1 MTKLQTI
8 SDKNT
13 KSFKIKKLL
22 VKKLNKEQFKKDNLI
37 IVIGGDGFMLQT
49 LKKNKNSKKLFYG
62 INSGNYGFL
71 MNKFSSKNIIKNLS
85 KANMVS
91 IYPLEMIVKNKSNQA
106 RKSLAINEVSILRQS
121 RQAASLS
128 IKQGSRQIIKKLVS
142 DGVLVSTPAGS
153 TAYNLSVHGP
163 ILSLHS
169 KKLSISPISAF
180 RPRRWKG
187 KIVNDKSKIIITNLD
202 PSKRPISAVADNL
215 EVRNAKSITVKTNN
229 KIKEFIFQISNTEKI
244 YLSKNSEDL
253 KFNEK
258 ILSVKLD
265 KKIIYKENIILQSLY
280 KAATDQNIPPNTIIE
295 FARIYGFQVDFQR
308 DIRKEDKFQIM
319 YEVFIDEN
327 KKIIET
333 GEILFAN
340 LKLSGQ
346 DNSLYYFDK
355 ENLEGHY
362 DKNGKSVQKALMKS
376 PINGARLSS
385 SFGMRKHP
393 IDGYNKMHR
402 GTDFAAP
409 KGTPI
414 MASGNGIVKKAGWCG
429 GGGNC
434 VKIRHNST
442 YETVYAHMSKFAR
455 GIKNGVRVKQGQTIG
470 YVGSTGKSTGP
481 HLHYEVIVNGKK
493 VNSQKLKLPS
503 GKVLKGK
510 NREYFETA
518 KIKLDVLKSEKIIGL
533 N

>member
-1 MTKLQTI
+1 MI
-8 SDKNT
+8 STFSIYQKKFVNENYNKFINNT
-13 KSFKIKKLL
+13 YFKKTLKEIVTNLEPKYKKFSHKIKSGETFDKI
-22 VKKLNKEQFKKDNLI
+22 LNGYSIDKEQ
-37 IVIGGDGFMLQT
+37 VVA
-49 LKKNKNSKKLFYG
+49 
-62 INSGNYGFL
+62 
-71 MNKFSSKNIIKNLS
+71 IKENLS
-85 KANMVS
+85 KKIN
-91 IYPLEMIVKNKSNQA
+91 INKLNTNQ
-106 RKSLAINEVSILRQS
+106 RI
-121 RQAASLS
+121 
-128 IKQGSRQIIKKLVS
+128 QITI
-142 DGVLVSTPAGS
+142 DQ
-153 TAYNLSVHGP
+153 
-163 ILSLHS
+163 
-169 KKLSISPISAF
+169 
-180 RPRRWKG
+180 
-187 KIVNDKSKIIITNLD
+187 
-202 PSKRPISAVADNL
+202 
-215 EVRNAKSITVKTNN
+215 TNN

-244 YLSKNSEDL
+244 ILSKTNDIS
-253 KFNEK
+253 KFNEEV
-258 ILSVKLD
+258 LVLKLN
-265 KKIIYKENIILQSLY
+265 KKIIYKENVILQSLY
-280 KAATDQNIPPNTIIE
+280 KAATDQDIPPNTIIE

-308 DIRKEDKFQIM
+308 DIRKGDDFQIM
-319 YEVFIDEN
+319 YEIFVDKN
-327 KKIIET
+327 DKIIQT
-333 GEILFAN
+333 GEILYAN

-355 ENLEGHY
+355 KDVEGHY
-362 DKNGKSVQKALMKS
+362 NKNGKSVQKALMKT

-434 VKIRHNST
+434 VKIKHNST

-455 GIKNGVRVKQGQTIG
+455 GIKKGVRVKQGQTIG

-510 NREYFETA
+510 DREYFETA